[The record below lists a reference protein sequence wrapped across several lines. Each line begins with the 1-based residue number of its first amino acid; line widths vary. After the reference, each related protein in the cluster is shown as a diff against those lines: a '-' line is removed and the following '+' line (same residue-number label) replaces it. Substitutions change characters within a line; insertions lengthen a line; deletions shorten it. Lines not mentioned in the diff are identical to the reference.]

1 MLDLLPSPLHVADAS
16 AKLHIETKTI
26 AAILPPEIETY
37 PSVPG
42 CLMIVGVLHNVPL
55 HEDIPYKS
63 V

>member
-1 MLDLLPSPLHVADAS
+1 MLDLLPSPLRVAHAN
-16 AKLHIETKTI
+16 AKLQIETKRI

-42 CLMIVGVLHNVPL
+42 CLIIVGVLHNVPL
-55 HEDIPYKS
+55 HEEIPYES